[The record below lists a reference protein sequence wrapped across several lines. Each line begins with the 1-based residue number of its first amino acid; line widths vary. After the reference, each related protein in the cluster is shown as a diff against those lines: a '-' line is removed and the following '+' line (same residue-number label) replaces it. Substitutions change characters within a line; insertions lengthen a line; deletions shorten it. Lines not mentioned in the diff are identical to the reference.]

1 MDDSVERIDLF
12 SDVATSRDS
21 NEDTYVAGSWV
32 PYHINTITL
41 GDNDHSACAELRF
54 STPRKMT

>member
-41 GDNDHSACAELRF
+41 GDTIIPPVQS
-54 STPRKMT
+54 